1 MTPRDDLTPKIC
13 SPEKQAPSALVV
25 DFIPAE
31 NYQVPTEVLR
41 RLLKLI
47 LDQANHRSEQQ
58 AS

>member
-1 MTPRDDLTPKIC
+1 MTPRDDLTPKIW
-13 SPEKQAPSALVV
+13 SPEKQARSDLVV
-25 DFIPAE
+25 DFIPAQ
-31 NYQVPTEVLR
+31 NYQLPTEALR